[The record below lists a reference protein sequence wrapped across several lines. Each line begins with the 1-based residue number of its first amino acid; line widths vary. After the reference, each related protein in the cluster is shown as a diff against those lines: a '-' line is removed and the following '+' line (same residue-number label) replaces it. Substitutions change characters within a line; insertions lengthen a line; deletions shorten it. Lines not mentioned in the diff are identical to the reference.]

1 MKGTGRENWLFR
13 RSYEQ
18 CRPLLWVSIDLS
30 DEVAEAWNATNEHCL
45 IPTKDIGEAHFC
57 QMGPWWKHRTPSSNQ
72 PVNPGKKWGEQDM
85 LWEEWRGN
93 LFHFKKNLY
102 TRRSRIHTGRW
113 NCMKHID
120 ELVRCEERP
129 ILNNEQDDAALVAG
143 GRGRGRGRNRSRG
156 RTRIEKEFGYEDQKN
171 RGEGR

>member
-1 MKGTGRENWLFR
+1 
-13 RSYEQ
+13 
-18 CRPLLWVSIDLS
+18 
-30 DEVAEAWNATNEHCL
+30 
-45 IPTKDIGEAHFC
+45 
-57 QMGPWWKHRTPSSNQ
+57 
-72 PVNPGKKWGEQDM
+72 
-85 LWEEWRGN
+85 
-93 LFHFKKNLY
+93 
-102 TRRSRIHTGRW
+102 
-113 NCMKHID
+113 MKHID